1 MTLDFELL
9 YNIYTQDFISLVR
22 DEDFYTEFMNKAK
35 SGNSE
40 VSFMHRFVDK
50 QIDIAWVEA
59 IEDAII
65 PLDNI
70 IRNPRRFI
78 VQEEEIVNIE
88 LARKI
93 SPESIRHL
101 AQHTN
106 MIAKVEDD
114 TVTPNRILNIFKEES
129 FETYE
134 NRFIYTLL
142 INLQYFIS
150 KRLKAINDCVD
161 GNNVTSILFRD
172 NFSIGRENV
181 KCSFE
186 MTIDSPGFKMDG
198 NLLDVDP
205 EKLSKFQRIERIK
218 KILYD
223 FQNSPLIKAL
233 HGTSLVR
240 PPIMRTNVLQKNPDF
255 KKAKA
260 LWDFIE
266 TYRESGFNVE
276 ITETNEIP
284 NDLYLSDL
292 YSTMVLN
299 YSLLKHHIGSEG
311 EYEPQKKRKVIT
323 PKIIERTFM
332 DVLDDLTFDIDVVQ
346 KIFNEQVVKSTKK
359 RQKQEREVLAVIDR
373 AIDAERKRRE
383 AIEAARLAILEA
395 EKAERRRIREEQRQ
409 KAEAERQAKLLERQE
424 QERLRAE
431 AKAKAEAEKLARQQE
446 LQRLREEAKAR
457 AEAEKLARQQARE
470 EAKAERLRLLEEEKQ
485 RIAEEKRLKA
495 LEKEAQQKALEKEKA
510 LEKKRKEREAL
521 KRKKQKEAEA
531 EKERLRKSK
540 EQQRLREKK
549 ASELQKQKE
558 AEAKR
563 REQEKQKAR
572 KEKELAAQKEA
583 ERKQKE
589 KEAEKLRKERELAK
603 QKEAETK
610 RKEQEK
616 LKAQREKEALA
627 EKERR
632 LKEQEKLRVQ
642 KEKQKAQKEKEA
654 LAEKERRLK
663 EQEKLKAQK
672 EKEALAEKE
681 RQHKAR
687 EQQKLKEM
695 KAKELAR
702 QKEAEAKRK
711 EKEKLRLQK
720 EKEALAEKERQRKEK
735 ERRRKELE
743 RQKLK
748 EKEAEIRARE
758 KAKIEALRKKSKE
771 N

>member
-9 YNIYTQDFISLVR
+9 YDIYTQDFISLVQS
-22 DEDFYTEFMNKAK
+22 EDFYTEFMNKAR

-40 VSFMHRFVDK
+40 VSYMHRFIDK
-50 QIDIAWVEA
+50 QIDLTWNEA

-150 KRLKAINDCVD
+150 KRLKAIDDSVS
-161 GNNVTSILFRD
+161 GNNVTSILFKD
-172 NFSIGRENV
+172 NFTMGKENV

-198 NLLDVDP
+198 DLLDVDP

-233 HGTSLVR
+233 SGTTLVR

-266 TYRESGFNVE
+266 TYRDAGFNVE
-276 ITETNEIP
+276 VTETNEIP
-284 NDLYLSDL
+284 CENYLADL

-299 YSLLKHHIGSEG
+299 YSLLKHYIGSEG
-311 EYEPQKKRKVIT
+311 EYEPQKRRKVIT
-323 PKIIERTFM
+323 PKIIERTFT
-332 DVLDDLTFDIDVVQ
+332 DVLDDLTFDIDVIQ

-359 RQKQEREVLAVIDR
+359 RQKQEKEILAVIDR
-373 AIDAERKRRE
+373 AIKTEKKRRDD
-383 AIEAARLAILEA
+383 IENARLAELEKEKAEKQRIRDEQRQKLEA
-395 EKAERRRIREEQRQ
+395 EKAAR
-409 KAEAERQAKLLERQE
+409 L
-424 QERLRAE
+424 QERL
-431 AKAKAEAEKLARQQE
+431 EK
-446 LQRLREEAKAR
+446 QRLREE
-457 AEAEKLARQQARE
+457 EKKR
-470 EAKAERLRLLEEEKQ
+470 LEEEKLRKAQ
-485 RIAEEKRLKA
+485 EREERLKA
-495 LEKEAQQKALEKEKA
+495 LEKQKQLE
-510 LEKKRKEREAL
+510 
-521 KRKKQKEAEA
+521 KKQKER
-531 EKERLRKSK
+531 ERLK
-540 EQQRLREKK
+540 
-549 ASELQKQKE
+549 
-558 AEAKR
+558 
-563 REQEKQKAR
+563 
-572 KEKELAAQKEA
+572 
-583 ERKQKE
+583 
-589 KEAEKLRKERELAK
+589 
-603 QKEAETK
+603 
-610 RKEQEK
+610 
-616 LKAQREKEALA
+616 
-627 EKERR
+627 
-632 LKEQEKLRVQ
+632 
-642 KEKQKAQKEKEA
+642 
-654 LAEKERRLK
+654 
-663 EQEKLKAQK
+663 
-672 EKEALAEKE
+672 
-681 RQHKAR
+681 
-687 EQQKLKEM
+687 QQKM
-695 KAKELAR
+695 K
-702 QKEAEAKRK
+702 Q
-711 EKEKLRLQK
+711 
-720 EKEALAEKERQRKEK
+720 ALEEKERQRKAREKQKLREKKARELTLQKESEQKSKERERLKQEKLKQELEEK
-735 ERRRKELE
+735 ERQRKSRERQKIKEKKAKELAQQKETERKRKERDKVRLQKKKQALLEQEKLRKAKE

-748 EKEAEIRARE
+748 EKKAKEAALLKEKEARIKARE
-758 KAKIEALRKKSKE
+758 KAKLEALRQKSK
-771 N
+771 NN

>member
-1 MTLDFELL
+1 MILDFELL
-9 YNIYTQDFISLVR
+9 YNIYTQDFVSLVQG
-22 DEDFYTEFMNKAK
+22 EDFYTEFMNKAR

-50 QIDIAWVEA
+50 QIDLAWVEA

-106 MIAKVEDD
+106 MIAKVEND

-150 KRLKAINDCVD
+150 KRLKAINDSVS
-161 GNNVTSILFRD
+161 GNNVTSILFKD
-172 NFSIGRENV
+172 NFSIGKENV

-198 NLLDVDP
+198 DLLDVDP

-233 HGTSLVR
+233 SGTTLVR

-284 NDLYLSDL
+284 CGQYLADL

-311 EYEPQKKRKVIT
+311 EYEPQKKRKIIT
-323 PKIIERTFM
+323 PKIIERTFF
-332 DVLDDLTFDIDVVQ
+332 DVLDDLTFDIDVIQ
-346 KIFNEQVVKSTKK
+346 KIFNEQVAKTTKK
-359 RQKQEREVLAVIDR
+359 RQKQEKEILSVIDR
-373 AIDAERKRRE
+373 ALKTEKKRKDD
-383 AIEAARLAILEA
+383 IEAARLAQLER
-395 EKAERRRIREEQRQ
+395 EKAERQRIRDEQRRQREEELRIKMLQ
-409 KAEAERQAKLLERQE
+409 KQE
-424 QERLRAE
+424 EERLRRE
-431 AKAKAEAEKLARQQE
+431 AKERLEAEKLARKQE
-446 LQRLREEAKAR
+446 LQRRREEAR
-457 AEAEKLARQQARE
+457 QRLEEEKLARQQARE
-470 EAKAERLRLLEEEKQ
+470 QARLEKERLIEEEKKLREAEKLQ
-485 RIAEEKRLKA
+485 REKEKQARLLA
-495 LEKEAQQKALEKEKA
+495 LEKQKALEKKQ
-510 LEKKRKEREAL
+510 KEREKL
-521 KRKKQKEAEA
+521 KLQKEKEAQAEKDRQRKAKEQQKLRDKKAEDLAKQKEAE
-531 EKERLRKSK
+531 
-540 EQQRLREKK
+540 Q
-549 ASELQKQKE
+549 
-558 AEAKR
+558 KR
-563 REQEKQKAR
+563 REREKLKAR
-572 KEKELAAQKEA
+572 KEKELAQQKEA
-583 ERKQKE
+583 EQ
-589 KEAEKLRKERELAK
+589 
-603 QKEAETK
+603 K
-610 RKEQEK
+610 RKD
-616 LKAQREKEALA
+616 R
-627 EKERR
+627 
-632 LKEQEKLRVQ
+632 
-642 KEKQKAQKEKEA
+642 
-654 LAEKERRLK
+654 
-663 EQEKLKAQK
+663 EKLKAQK
-672 EKEALAEKE
+672 EKELA
-681 RQHKAR
+681 Q
-687 EQQKLKEM
+687 
-695 KAKELAR
+695 
-702 QKEAEAKRK
+702 QKEAEQKQKEREKLKAQK
-711 EKEKLRLQK
+711 EKELAQQKEAEQKQKEREKLKLQK

-735 ERRRKELE
+735 EQ
-743 RQKLK
+743 QKLK
-748 EKEAEIRARE
+748 EKKAKELAQQKEAEQKRKEREKLKAQKEKEAALEKEKLRKAKEREKLKEKKAKEAALLKEKEAKIKARE
-758 KAKIEALRKKSKE
+758 KAKLEALRQKSKKK
-771 N
+771 

>member
-9 YNIYTQDFISLVR
+9 YAIYTQDFISLVR
-22 DEDFYTEFMNKAK
+22 NEDFYTEFMNKAR

-50 QIDIAWVEA
+50 QIDLTWIEA
-59 IEDAII
+59 IEEAII

-106 MIAKVEDD
+106 MIAKVEKD

-150 KRLKAINDCVD
+150 KRLKAIDD
-161 GNNVTSILFRD
+161 SISGNNVTSILFKD
-172 NFSIGRENV
+172 NFTIGKENV
-181 KCSFE
+181 KCTFE

-218 KILYD
+218 KVLYD

-233 HGTSLVR
+233 SGTSLVR

-284 NDLYLSDL
+284 NDEYLSDL

-323 PKIIERTFM
+323 PKIIERTFF

-346 KIFNEQVVKSTKK
+346 RIFNEQVAKTTKK
-359 RQKQEREVLAVIDR
+359 RQKQEKEILAVIDR
-373 AIDAERKRRE
+373 AIKTEKKRKDD
-383 AIEAARLAILEA
+383 IEAARLAQLER
-395 EKAERRRIREEQRQ
+395 EKAERQRIRDEQKRQREEELRL
-409 KAEAERQAKLLERQE
+409 KLLKKQE
-424 QERLRAE
+424 E
-431 AKAKAEAEKLARQQE
+431 
-446 LQRLREEAKAR
+446 QRLREEAKQKL
-457 AEAEKLARQQARE
+457 EAEKLARKQELERIREENRQRLEAEKMARQQARE
-470 EAKAERLRLLEEEKQ
+470 QARLEKQRLMEEEKQ
-485 RIAEEKRLKA
+485 RAEEEKRRKEKEKQELLAA
-495 LEKEAQQKALEKEKA
+495 LEKQKALEKKQKERAKLKAQKEKQLA
-510 LEKKRKEREAL
+510 EEKERQRKAKEQQKLKEQKAKELAQQKEAEQKRKEREKL
-521 KRKKQKEAEA
+521 KAQKEKQLAEEKERQRKAKEQQLLKEKKAKELAQQKEAEQKRKEREKLKKQKEAQE
-531 EKERLRKSK
+531 EKDRLAKAK
-540 EQQRLREKK
+540 EQQKLKEKK
-549 ASELQKQKE
+549 AKEAAQQKE
-558 AEAKR
+558 AE
-563 REQEKQKAR
+563 Q
-572 KEKELAAQKEA
+572 
-583 ERKQKE
+583 
-589 KEAEKLRKERELAK
+589 
-603 QKEAETK
+603 K

-616 LKAQREKEALA
+616 LKL
-627 EKERR
+627 
-632 LKEQEKLRVQ
+632 
-642 KEKQKAQKEKEA
+642 QKEKE
-654 LAEKERRLK
+654 LAQLKEAEQKRKER
-663 EQEKLKAQK
+663 EKLK
-672 EKEALAEKE
+672 
-681 RQHKAR
+681 
-687 EQQKLKEM
+687 
-695 KAKELAR
+695 
-702 QKEAEAKRK
+702 
-711 EKEKLRLQK
+711 LQK
-720 EKEALAEKERQRKEK
+720 EKEALAEKEKLRKAKEREKLKEK
-735 ERRRKELE
+735 KAKEAAL
-743 RQKLK
+743 LK
-748 EKEAEIRARE
+748 EKEAKIKARE
-758 KAKIEALRKKSKE
+758 KAKLEALRQKSK
-771 N
+771 NN

>member
-9 YNIYTQDFISLVR
+9 YDIYTQDFISLVQS
-22 DEDFYTEFMNKAK
+22 EDFYTEFMNKAR

-40 VSFMHRFVDK
+40 VSYMHRFIDK
-50 QIDIAWVEA
+50 QIDLTWIEA

-150 KRLKAINDCVD
+150 KRLKAIDDSVS
-161 GNNVTSILFRD
+161 GNNVTSILFKD
-172 NFSIGRENV
+172 NFTMGKENV

-198 NLLDVDP
+198 DLLDVDP

-233 HGTSLVR
+233 SGTTLVR

-266 TYRESGFNVE
+266 TYRDAGFNVE
-276 ITETNEIP
+276 VTETNEIP
-284 NDLYLSDL
+284 CENYLADL

-299 YSLLKHHIGSEG
+299 YSLLKHYIGSEG
-311 EYEPQKKRKVIT
+311 EYEPQKRRKVIT
-323 PKIIERTFM
+323 PKIIERTFT
-332 DVLDDLTFDIDVVQ
+332 DVLDDLTFDIDVIQ

-359 RQKQEREVLAVIDR
+359 RQKQEKEILAVIDR
-373 AIDAERKRRE
+373 AIKTEKKRRDD
-383 AIEAARLAILEA
+383 IENARLAELEKEKAEKQRIRDEQRQKLEA
-395 EKAERRRIREEQRQ
+395 EKAAR
-409 KAEAERQAKLLERQE
+409 L
-424 QERLRAE
+424 QERL
-431 AKAKAEAEKLARQQE
+431 EK
-446 LQRLREEAKAR
+446 QRLREE
-457 AEAEKLARQQARE
+457 EKKR
-470 EAKAERLRLLEEEKQ
+470 LEEEKLRKAQ
-485 RIAEEKRLKA
+485 EREERLKA
-495 LEKEAQQKALEKEKA
+495 LEKQKQLE
-510 LEKKRKEREAL
+510 
-521 KRKKQKEAEA
+521 KKQKER
-531 EKERLRKSK
+531 ERLK
-540 EQQRLREKK
+540 
-549 ASELQKQKE
+549 
-558 AEAKR
+558 
-563 REQEKQKAR
+563 
-572 KEKELAAQKEA
+572 
-583 ERKQKE
+583 
-589 KEAEKLRKERELAK
+589 
-603 QKEAETK
+603 
-610 RKEQEK
+610 
-616 LKAQREKEALA
+616 
-627 EKERR
+627 
-632 LKEQEKLRVQ
+632 
-642 KEKQKAQKEKEA
+642 
-654 LAEKERRLK
+654 
-663 EQEKLKAQK
+663 
-672 EKEALAEKE
+672 
-681 RQHKAR
+681 
-687 EQQKLKEM
+687 QQKM
-695 KAKELAR
+695 K
-702 QKEAEAKRK
+702 Q
-711 EKEKLRLQK
+711 
-720 EKEALAEKERQRKEK
+720 ALEEKERQRKAREKQKLREKKARELTLQKESEQKSKERERLKQEKLKQELEEK
-735 ERRRKELE
+735 ERQRKSRERQKIKEKKAKELAQQKETERKRKERDKVRLQKKKQALLEQEKLRKAKE

-748 EKEAEIRARE
+748 EKKAKEAALLKEKEARIKARE
-758 KAKIEALRKKSKE
+758 KAKLEALRQKSK
-771 N
+771 NN

>member
-9 YNIYTQDFISLVR
+9 YNIYTQDFISLVQN
-22 DEDFYTEFMNKAK
+22 EDFYTEFMNKAR
-35 SGNSE
+35 SGASE

-161 GNNVTSILFRD
+161 GNNVTSILFKD
-172 NFSIGRENV
+172 NFSIGKENV

-266 TYRESGFNVE
+266 TYRESGFAVE
-276 ITETNEIP
+276 VTETNEIP

-311 EYEPQKKRKVIT
+311 EYEPQKKRKIIT

-346 KIFNEQVVKSTKK
+346 RIFNEQVVKSTKK
-359 RQKQEREVLAVIDR
+359 RQKQEKEVLAVIDR
-373 AIDAERKRRE
+373 ALSAEKKRRDD
-383 AIEAARLAILEA
+383 IEAARLAVLEA
-395 EKAERRRIREEQRQ
+395 ERAERQRIRDEQRR
-409 KAEAERQAKLLERQE
+409 KLEEERQAKLLEKQE
-424 QERLRAE
+424 QQRLREE
-431 AKAKAEAEKLARQQE
+431 AKAKLEAEKLARQQE
-446 LQRLREEAKAR
+446 LQRLREEAKAK

-470 EAKAERLRLLEEEKQ
+470 EAKAERLRLLEEEKL
-485 RIAEEKRLKA
+485 RIAEEKRLKQ
-495 LEKEAQQKALEKEKA
+495 LEKEAQLKALEKQKALEKKQ
-510 LEKKRKEREAL
+510 KEREAL
-521 KRKKQKEAEA
+521 KLKKQKEAQA
-531 EKERLRKSK
+531 EKERLRKAK
-540 EQQRLREKK
+540 EQQKLKDKK
-549 ASELQKQKE
+549 AADLAKQKE

-563 REQEKQKAR
+563 KEQEKLKLQ
-572 KEKELAAQKEA
+572 KEKELAIAKEA

-589 KEAEKLRKERELAK
+589 KEALKLRKEKELAK
-603 QKEAETK
+603 QKEAE
-610 RKEQEK
+610 Q
-616 LKAQREKEALA
+616 
-627 EKERR
+627 
-632 LKEQEKLRVQ
+632 
-642 KEKQKAQKEKEA
+642 
-654 LAEKERRLK
+654 
-663 EQEKLKAQK
+663 
-672 EKEALAEKE
+672 
-681 RQHKAR
+681 
-687 EQQKLKEM
+687 
-695 KAKELAR
+695 KAKER
-702 QKEAEAKRK
+702 
-711 EKEKLRLQK
+711 EKLRLQK

-735 ERRRKELE
+735 EKQKLKEMKAKELARQKEAEQKRKEKEKLRIQKEKEALAEKERLRKEKE

-748 EKEAEIRARE
+748 EKKEKELALLKEKEAQIKARE
-758 KAKIEALRKKSKE
+758 KAKLEALRQKSK